1 MLKLFMTKR
10 WLFVVILAAATGTA
24 AFAGWSWY
32 TDRQAEQA
40 RVLRASGRLE
50 ATEVDV
56 ASELGGVL
64 ATRPVQEGDRVQRGQ
79 ILATFDTDLLDQQ
92 IQSAPDTATRMRL
105 QLQRDRQTLRAPL
118 DGWVVRTSF
127 EAREVVPPG
136 VPVVVVADWRTLTL
150 KVYLPED
157 QFARIGIGQPAS
169 VSVDAYEKD
178 TFSGKVTSIASDAEF
193 TPRDM
198 QTQED
203 RVKSVYAIKLRVPNP
218 DLRLKPGM
226 FADAAFTVGGS

>member
-1 MLKLFMTKR
+1 MLKRFMTKK
-10 WLFVVILAAATGTA
+10 VILVVVLAIVSGLAI
-24 AFAGWSWY
+24 FEGWSWY
-32 TDRQAEQA
+32 ADQQTVEA

-79 ILATFDTDLLDQQ
+79 VVATFDTDLLDQQ

-105 QLQRDRQTLRAPL
+105 QLQRDRQTLQAPL
-118 DGWVVRTSF
+118 DGWVVRTNF
-127 EAREVVPPG
+127 ETREVVPPG
-136 VPVVVVADWRTLTL
+136 VPVVVVADWRSLTL

-157 QFARIGIGQPAS
+157 QFGRVGIGQSSS
-169 VSVDAYEKD
+169 VSVDAYGKD
-178 TFSGKVTSIASDAEF
+178 TFSATVTSIASDAEF

-226 FADAAFTVGGS
+226 FADAAFSVTGS

>member
-1 MLKLFMTKR
+1 MLKRLMTKQ
-10 WLFVVILAAATGTA
+10 WILVVVLVVAGLAI
-24 AFAGWSWY
+24 FEGWSFY
-32 TDRQAEQA
+32 TDERTAQA

-50 ATEVDV
+50 ATEVDL

-64 ATRPVQEGDRVQRGQ
+64 ATRPVREGDRVQRGQ
-79 ILATFDTDLLDQQ
+79 IVATFDTDLLDQQ

-118 DGWVVRTSF
+118 DGWVVRTNF
-127 EAREVVPPG
+127 EAREVVSPG
-136 VPVVVVADWRTLTL
+136 VPVVVVADWRALTL

-157 QFARIGIGQPAS
+157 QFGRVTIGQSAS
-169 VSVDAYEKD
+169 VSVDAYGND
-178 TFSGKVTSIASDAEF
+178 TFSSKVTSIASDAEF

-226 FADAAFTVGGS
+226 FADAAFTVSVS

>member
-1 MLKLFMTKR
+1 MLKRFMTKQ
-10 WLFVVILAAATGTA
+10 WLLVVILAIVTGIA
-24 AFAGWSWY
+24 GFEGWSWY
-32 TDRQAEQA
+32 TDLQTAQA

-50 ATEVDV
+50 ATEIDV

-64 ATRPVQEGDRVQRGQ
+64 ATLAVQEGDRVQRGQ
-79 ILATFDTDLLDQQ
+79 IVAAFDTDLLDQQ

-118 DGWVVRTSF
+118 DGWVVRTNF

-136 VPVVVVADWRTLTL
+136 VPVVVVADWRNLTL

-157 QFARIGIGQPAS
+157 QFGRVGVAQSAS
-169 VSVDAYEKD
+169 VSVDAYGKD

-203 RVKSVYAIKLRVPNP
+203 RVKSVYAIKLRVPNS

-226 FADAAFTVGGS
+226 FADAAFTGGSS

>member
-1 MLKLFMTKR
+1 MLKRFMTKQ
-10 WLFVVILAAATGTA
+10 WILVMVLVVAGLAI
-24 AFAGWSWY
+24 FEGWSWY
-32 TDRQAEQA
+32 SEQQTAQA
-40 RVLRASGRLE
+40 RVLRGSGRLE

-64 ATRPVQEGDRVQRGQ
+64 ATRPVEEGDRVQRGQ
-79 ILATFDTDLLDQQ
+79 IVATFDTDLLDQQ

-105 QLQRDRQTLRAPL
+105 QLQRDRQTLRAPM
-118 DGWVVRTSF
+118 DGWVVRTNF
-127 EAREVVPPG
+127 GTREVVPPG
-136 VPVVVVADWRTLTL
+136 VPVVVVADWRSLTL

-157 QFARIGIGQPAS
+157 QFGRVGIGQSAS
-169 VSVDAYEKD
+169 VSVDPYGKD
-178 TFSGKVTSIASDAEF
+178 TFSAKVTSIASDAEF

-203 RVKSVYAIKLRVPNP
+203 RVKSVYAIKLRVPNT

-226 FADAAFTVGGS
+226 FADAAFTVSAS